1 MLSSNNNENLGN
13 EDKEES
19 LQMNILPS
27 EFYGGNNPVVTFKKV
42 EKQLGETES
51 NSSLSSADK
60 KIFDKQTAVG
70 GDSRIH
76 PANLLAQKKFL
87 VFGSFGI
94 FILTVGVFGAYYI
107 YSQKS
112 PTNVVVQNTT
122 STQSVESTSTLVVD
136 ISNPPTST
144 FSTTT
149 SAVVETQLRFPTIL
163 FPKALDSDKDGLTDN
178 EEDFFTTDPGV
189 ADTDGDSFDDG
200 REIFYLYNPAGREP
214 MRLVDSGS
222 VEQFT
227 NDYYGYTMYYPK
239 SWKLASVDK
248 NSQDVLISTVT
259 GDFVEV
265 RAFEKIPNENFETW
279 FSRVAIGE
287 KIQDLK
293 DFVSYF
299 NEKGL
304 QRKDGLVYYFV
315 TQDRILV
322 ILYHPSEET
331 STIRF
336 PVVPNLVAR
345 SLKFVPPE
353 GSIYLNLNQPAVPS
367 SSAGRN
373 LNTTSSYK

>member
-200 REIFYLYNPAGREP
+200 REIFYLYNPAGRH
-214 MRLVDSGS
+214 
-222 VEQFT
+222 
-227 NDYYGYTMYYPK
+227 N
-239 SWKLASVDK
+239 
-248 NSQDVLISTVT
+248 
-259 GDFVEV
+259 
-265 RAFEKIPNENFETW
+265 
-279 FSRVAIGE
+279 
-287 KIQDLK
+287 
-293 DFVSYF
+293 
-299 NEKGL
+299 
-304 QRKDGLVYYFV
+304 
-315 TQDRILV
+315 
-322 ILYHPSEET
+322 
-331 STIRF
+331 
-336 PVVPNLVAR
+336 
-345 SLKFVPPE
+345 
-353 GSIYLNLNQPAVPS
+353 
-367 SSAGRN
+367 
-373 LNTTSSYK
+373 